1 VPRLEHEQILQQLS
15 VVNQKGCVT
24 SQKKKGEKQTEQ
36 TILILRQEQSFP
48 HAAITLKYFKAR
60 RGDEK
65 NPVLEVKGHPHGN
78 RDLASLR
85 DAA

>member
-1 VPRLEHEQILQQLS
+1 MPSLEHEQILQQLS
-15 VVNQKGCVT
+15 VVIQTGCVA
-24 SQKKKGEKQTEQ
+24 SQKKGGRKHTEQ

-48 HAAITLKYFKAR
+48 HAAIRPKCFKAR

-85 DAA
+85 DAV